1 MVLVWT
7 LVVIGVCLLLAR
19 GLPAALEWVCEER
32 WRRRPQVPDVLL
44 ALELARL
51 ADEIQRTHETPQP
64 HRAERLAASRG
75 AYDLVLL
82 ELCDRAGIPRPQGRP
97 PLDDRRRLDV
107 EAALIGAG
115 YSW

>member
-7 LVVIGVCLLLAR
+7 LVALMACIGLAR
-19 GLPAALEWVCEER
+19 GVPAALDWASHER

-44 ALELARL
+44 SLELARL
-51 ADEIQRTHETPQP
+51 ATEIQRTHGSLQP
-64 HRAERLAASRG
+64 HQAERLAASRG
-75 AYDLVLL
+75 AYDMVLM
-82 ELCDRAGIPRPQGRP
+82 ELCDRAGISRPEGRP
-97 PLDDRRRLDV
+97 PLDDRRRLDL

>member
-7 LVVIGVCLLLAR
+7 LVVIGVCLGLAR
-19 GLPAALEWVCEER
+19 GVPAFFEWVCEER

-44 ALELARL
+44 SLELARL
-51 ADEIQRTHETPQP
+51 ATEIQSAHESVQP
-64 HRAERLAASRG
+64 HQAERLAASRG

-82 ELCDRAGIPRPQGRP
+82 ELCDRAGIPRPPGRP

-107 EAALIGAG
+107 EASLIGAG